1 MVRNKD
7 PKRQWQGAV
16 SKARGRQ
23 FEEQIDAAFEYYR
36 NQGSAIIII
45 TTNFGAEDLIRTLT
59 PRGYGCQK
67 IESIISRLR
76 EVSQTL
82 TMAWDDYRSRQEE

>member
-1 MVRNKD
+1 MK
-7 PKRQWQGAV
+7 P
-16 SKARGRQ
+16 
-23 FEEQIDAAFEYYR
+23 
-36 NQGSAIIII
+36 III